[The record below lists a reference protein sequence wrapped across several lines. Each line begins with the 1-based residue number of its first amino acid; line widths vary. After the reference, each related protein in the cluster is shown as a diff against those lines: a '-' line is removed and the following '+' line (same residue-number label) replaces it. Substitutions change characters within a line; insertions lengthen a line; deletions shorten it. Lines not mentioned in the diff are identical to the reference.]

1 MNTKRFLW
9 VFTSIAVVFLVLWFL
24 KSSSAATQ
32 VIWDISG
39 GGTKLFPLV
48 SLAALIDSINPCAFS
63 ILLLTVAFLFSL
75 GTFSRAKMLQI
86 GLAYIFGIFTAYL
99 AIGLG
104 ILGALHLFNT
114 PHFMGVVGAYLLIG
128 MGLINLIT
136 HFFPKFPV
144 KLQIPHAVHG
154 KIADLMEKSS
164 IPAVFLLG
172 ALVGLCEF
180 PCTGGPYL
188 MVLGLL
194 HDAQTKFR
202 GLGYLVW
209 YNILF
214 VAPLVA
220 VLFVASEQ
228 AVLSKLQEWKR
239 SHLNAMR
246 LVGGIIMILL
256 GLLILKM

>member
-1 MNTKRFLW
+1 MNYKRF
-9 VFTSIAVVFLVLWFL
+9 FFVLGGVALAFGILLFL
-24 KSSSAATQ
+24 KSSSSATQ
-32 VIWDISG
+32 VIWNISG

-63 ILLLTVAFLFSL
+63 ILLLTIAFLFSL
-75 GTFSRAKMLQI
+75 GTFSRRKMLEI
-86 GLAYIFGIFTAYL
+86 GGAYIFGIFIAYL

-114 PHFMGVVGAYLLIG
+114 PHFMGVLGAYLLIG
-128 MGLINLIT
+128 MGILNIINQ
-136 HFFPKFPV
+136 FFPKFPV

-154 KIADLMEKSS
+154 KIADLMEKTS

-202 GLGYLVW
+202 GMGYLIW

-228 AVLSKLQEWKR
+228 TVLTKMQDWKR
-239 SHLNAMR
+239 NHLNAMR
-246 LVGGIIMILL
+246 WIGGIIMILL

>member
-1 MNTKRFLW
+1 MNYKRFLF
-9 VFTSIAVVFLVLWFL
+9 VFSGVALAFGILLFL
-24 KSSSAATQ
+24 KSSPMATQ
-32 VIWDISG
+32 VIWNVSG

-63 ILLLTVAFLFSL
+63 ILLLTIAFLFSL
-75 GTFSRAKMLQI
+75 GTFSRARMLEI
-86 GLAYIFGIFTAYL
+86 GGAYIFGIFIAYL

-114 PHFMGVVGAYLLIG
+114 PHFMGVIGAYLLIV
-128 MGLINLIT
+128 MGVVNLINN
-136 HFFPKFPV
+136 FFPKFPI

-154 KIADLMEKSS
+154 KIADLMEKTS

-194 HDAQTKFR
+194 HDAQTKFK
-202 GLGYLVW
+202 GVGYLIW

-214 VAPLVA
+214 VAPLIA

-228 AVLSKLQEWKR
+228 TVLTKLQDWKR
-239 SHLNAMR
+239 NNLNGMR

-256 GLLILKM
+256 GFLILKM